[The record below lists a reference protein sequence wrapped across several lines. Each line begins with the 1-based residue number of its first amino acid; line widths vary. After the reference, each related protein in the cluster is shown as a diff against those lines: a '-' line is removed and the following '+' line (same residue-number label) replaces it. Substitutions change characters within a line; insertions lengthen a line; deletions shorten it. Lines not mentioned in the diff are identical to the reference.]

1 MAVVSMTGKK
11 RDDYEERDQ
20 LVQIGK
26 NQFVTKPGIQS
37 RGKATAEVTPDQYL
51 DRLAEYGLTD
61 TAYQRSG
68 TSPYT
73 GNGGKPGY
81 SSRYSSQIDAL
92 LDSVLNREGFSYD
105 VESDPLY
112 QQYRKQY
119 IREGDRAMRD
129 TMGNAAALTGGY
141 GSSYG
146 TTAGSQAYD
155 YYLSQLN
162 DRVPELEQ
170 LAYQKYQDEG
180 TALLNR
186 LSALQAM
193 EDQDYARYRDQMND
207 YYNDRTFDYQKEQD
221 ALSQKNWQAQ
231 FDYQKE
237 QDAQSQKNWLMQYNA
252 SLSKSSGSGGS
263 SSKAG
268 SSHSEMYDMILK
280 RAEKQLDGGKKTGQE
295 IAEGLLMNPQITTE
309 EAYSIL
315 AYLGLT
321 GLLANIPEM
330 RRTGPGG
337 GTAMKLYD

>member
-1 MAVVSMTGKK
+1 M
-11 RDDYEERDQ
+11 
-20 LVQIGK
+20 
-26 NQFVTKPGIQS
+26 
-37 RGKATAEVTPDQYL
+37 
-51 DRLAEYGLTD
+51 
-61 TAYQRSG
+61 
-68 TSPYT
+68 
-73 GNGGKPGY
+73 
-81 SSRYSSQIDAL
+81 
-92 LDSVLNREGFSYD
+92 
-105 VESDPLY
+105 
-112 QQYRKQY
+112 
-119 IREGDRAMRD
+119 
-129 TMGNAAALTGGY
+129 
-141 GSSYG
+141 
-146 TTAGSQAYD
+146 
-155 YYLSQLN
+155 
-162 DRVPELEQ
+162 PELEQ

-237 QDAQSQKNWLMQYNA
+237 QDALSQKNWLMQYNA

-263 SSKAG
+263 GSKAG

-321 GLLANIPEM
+321 GLLTNIPEM